1 MGADKALI
9 SLGGRPLV
17 EWAVGILQG
26 AGLAVGIAGAQ
37 ISLEGFAPVIADA
50 EKGLGPLSGICGA
63 LASARTRFAVF
74 LSVDLPLLPA
84 SLVSY
89 LVRHAEITE
98 SAVTVPSVCGFAQT
112 FPAVIDRAAL
122 ATLQAELAARRLGC
136 FAAFETAAAALDQ
149 EVEVIPVE
157 HLVQARQV
165 AHPVSLPCFLWFL
178 NVNTPED
185 LEQAASFA
193 GRGIA

>member
-50 EKGLGPLSGICGA
+50 EQGLGPLSGICEA

-185 LEQAASFA
+185 LGQAASLA

>member
-50 EKGLGPLSGICGA
+50 EQGLGPLSGICGA

-185 LEQAASFA
+185 LGQAASLA